1 MTERR
6 AGAGLLRGAAAMAV
20 AMGLMNLAN
29 YVYTVVAARL
39 LGPVD
44 FGAFSALM
52 GVMIVLSVLSLGLQ
66 ATGARRISSD
76 PEHVNAIER
85 VVLGVTYRGALVLGV
100 VCLALAP
107 LFDAVLRLDSLP
119 TALLVSTAVVPVT
132 IMGGQAGVLQ
142 GEQRWTPLALV
153 YLSQGLGR
161 FAVGIGLILVW
172 PSEFSAFLGVAI
184 GAWVPVLIGSLA
196 LRRPR
201 RPAPAVT
208 GAGAALL
215 HEVGSSSQ
223 ALLAFFALSNADIL
237 LARAVLDSG
246 EAGLYA
252 GGLILVK
259 AILFLPQFVVVI
271 AFPSMAR
278 NGSSRGTLVKS
289 LGIAGGLGLIALVG
303 VVVLPDLAQV
313 FVGGSDFL
321 GVKDSL
327 WRFAIVG
334 TLLSM
339 IQVLVY
345 SALARQH
352 WLSIAMIWTTL
363 VALVALS
370 STVDSAT
377 SLVALVAVVDGV
389 LFVGLIAFAFLRRPA
404 TREVEA
410 LEQQRV

>member
-1 MTERR
+1 
-6 AGAGLLRGAAAMAV
+6 
-20 AMGLMNLAN
+20 MGVMNLAN
-29 YVYTVVAARL
+29 YAYTVVAARL

-52 GVMIVLSVLSLGLQ
+52 GVLIVLSVLSLGLQ
-66 ATGARRISSD
+66 ATGARRISSE
-76 PEHVNAIER
+76 PEHVDAIER

-107 LFDAVLRLDSLP
+107 MFDAVLRLGSLP
-119 TALLVSTAVVPVT
+119 TALLVSVTVVPVT
-132 IMGGQAGVLQ
+132 VMGGQAGVLQ

-161 FAVGIGLILVW
+161 FGVGIGLILIW
-172 PSEFSAFLGVAI
+172 PSEFSAFLGVAV
-184 GAWVPVLIGSLA
+184 GAWVPVLVGAIA

-201 RPAPAVT
+201 GPAPAIT
-208 GAGAALL
+208 GAGTELL
-215 HEVGSSSQ
+215 REVASSSQ

-237 LARAVLDSG
+237 LARAVLDSE

-252 GGLILVK
+252 GGLILIK

-278 NGSSRGTLVKS
+278 QGNARRTLLKS
-289 LGIAGGLGLIALVG
+289 LGIAGGLGLVALVG
-303 VVVLPDLAQV
+303 VLVLPGLAQV
-313 FVGGSDFL
+313 FVGGSDFD

-327 WRFAIVG
+327 WLFAVAG

-352 WLSIAMIWTTL
+352 WLSIAMIWATL
-363 VALVALS
+363 AALVGLS
-370 STVDSAT
+370 LTVHSVG
-377 SLVALVAVVDGV
+377 SLVVLVCVLDGL
-389 LFVGLIAFAFLRRPA
+389 LFVGLLVAALVTQPA
-404 TREVEA
+404 SHEA
-410 LEQQRV
+410 EEPTQLPV

>member
-1 MTERR
+1 
-6 AGAGLLRGAAAMAV
+6 
-20 AMGLMNLAN
+20 MGVMNLAN
-29 YVYTVVAARL
+29 YAYTVVAARL

-52 GVMIVLSVLSLGLQ
+52 GVLIVLSVLSLGLQ
-66 ATGARRISSD
+66 ATGARRISAE
-76 PEHVNAIER
+76 PEHVDAIER

-107 LFDAVLRLDSLP
+107 VFDAVLRLGSLP
-119 TALLVSTAVVPVT
+119 TALLVSVTVVPVT
-132 IMGGQAGVLQ
+132 VMGGQAGVLQ

-161 FAVGIGLILVW
+161 FGVGIGLILLW

-184 GAWVPVLIGSLA
+184 GAWVPVLVGVIA

-201 RPAPAVT
+201 GPAPAIT
-208 GAGAALL
+208 GAGTELL
-215 HEVGSSSQ
+215 REVASSSQ

-237 LARAVLDSG
+237 LARAVLDSE

-252 GGLILVK
+252 GGLILIK

-278 NGSSRGTLVKS
+278 QGNARRTLLKS
-289 LGIAGGLGLIALVG
+289 LGIAGGLGLVALVG
-303 VVVLPDLAQV
+303 VLVLPGLAQV
-313 FVGGSDFL
+313 FVGGSDFD

-327 WRFAIVG
+327 WLFAVAG

-352 WLSIAMIWTTL
+352 WLSIAMIWATLATL
-363 VALVALS
+363 VALSLTVHSVA
-370 STVDSAT
+370 
-377 SLVALVAVVDGV
+377 SLVVLVCLLDGL
-389 LFVGLIAFAFLRRPA
+389 LFVGLLVAALLTQPAARPA
-404 TREVEA
+404 DQPARLQV
-410 LEQQRV
+410 